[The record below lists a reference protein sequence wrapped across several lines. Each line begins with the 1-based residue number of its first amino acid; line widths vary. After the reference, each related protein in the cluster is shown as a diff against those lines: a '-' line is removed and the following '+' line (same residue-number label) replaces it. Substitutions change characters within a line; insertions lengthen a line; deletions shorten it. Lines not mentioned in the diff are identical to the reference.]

1 MKFSLLK
8 KKSFILLMTAKL
20 VSLIGTQMQ
29 DFAVSLYVLK
39 ITGSAL
45 KFSSVLIVA
54 SIPSIVLGPFAGV
67 LVDWFD
73 RKKIIIYL
81 DMAAGVIVGVY
92 AAIYKI
98 NGRLTLGSIYILVI
112 LLALIS
118 LFYNPAIST
127 MIPSILKKDELL
139 DGNGTNSVVTNA
151 GNLAAPALAGVLL
164 SFYGLFYILI
174 LNSVSFILSSICE
187 MFISITKTSNRPDK
201 IKFKSF
207 VNDFTQG
214 IKFVKSKKIIFNII
228 IMAVFINLFFN
239 PVLNMGIT
247 YISKQVL
254 KVSDFQY
261 GNLES
266 IFMVSMIVAPFAC
279 SLIAKRIRLGKIL
292 FLDILLTSIFMGILA
307 VIPSPFY
314 LNLFNNNTVPYI
326 SIIITLFIIGL
337 VTTIGNISLSTIC
350 QQETPIPMMGRVG
363 TLLNTVSMAAVP
375 LGTAIFGVL
384 FDKIPAFMCVAISS
398 IAIFISIMF
407 FKKSLLNCEK
417 SEDKSEQER
426 QIL

>member
-1 MKFSLLK
+1 
-8 KKSFILLMTAKL
+8 MTAKL

-39 ITGSAL
+39 ITGSAV
-45 KFSSVLIVA
+45 KFSSVLIAA

-67 LVDWFD
+67 FIDWFD

-81 DMAAGVIVGVY
+81 DLAAGIIVGIY
-92 AAIYKI
+92 AAIYKM
-98 NGRLTLGSIYILVI
+98 NGKLTLSSIYILVI

-139 DGNGTNSVVTNA
+139 DGNGTNTFITNA
-151 GNLAAPALAGVLL
+151 GNFAAPALAGILL

-174 LNSVSFILSSICE
+174 LNSISFILSSICE
-187 MFISITKTSNRPDK
+187 LFISISKTSNRPDK

-207 VNDFTQG
+207 INDFTEG
-214 IKFVKSKKIIFNII
+214 VKFVKSKKIIFNIL
-228 IMAVFINLFFN
+228 IMAIFINLFFD
-239 PVLNMGIT
+239 PIFTIGIT

-266 IFMVSMIVAPFAC
+266 IFVVSMMAAPFVC
-279 SLIAKRIRLGKIL
+279 SFFAKSIRLGKLI

-326 SIIITLFIIGL
+326 SIIIIIFIIGL
-337 VTTIGNISLSTIC
+337 VITIGNISLGTVC
-350 QQETPIPMMGRVG
+350 QQETPLPMLGRVN
-363 TLLNTVSMAAVP
+363 TLINTICMAAIP
-375 LGTAIFGVL
+375 LGMAVFGVL
-384 FDKIPAFMCVAISS
+384 FDKIPAYMCVAISS
-398 IAIFISIMF
+398 IAIFISLMF
-407 FKKSLLNCEK
+407 FKNGLLNSGKEEEK
-417 SEDKSEQER
+417 SKQEM
-426 QIL
+426 QVL